1 MVDVVDELFDQI
13 LKQNVVLA
21 GGVVG
26 VAKRPERFGH
36 QFQYP
41 GRNDC
46 SNQNGNQDLLGEDG
60 LRLIPLAKAESL
72 FRELLVPFGSHTV
85 SENQPVDLLISR
97 NFSAMRC
104 T

>member
-13 LKQNVVLA
+13 LKEVVPA

-26 VAKRPERFGH
+26 VAERPERFGH

-41 GRNDC
+41 ARNDC
-46 SNQNGNQDLLGEDG
+46 SNQNGNRDLLGDEG
-60 LRLIPLAKAESL
+60 LRLIPRTKTESL
-72 FRELLVPFGSHTV
+72 FRDLLVPFGSHTV
-85 SENQPVDLLISR
+85 SETQPVDLLISR